1 MPRVTLFGG
10 VGMRAAITAIL
21 ATALLGNVPALT
33 AQRTPHTRPQR
44 RWEISFTSGGSSGGS
59 APSIATAMVAAGLNN
74 TLPAGCF
81 IFWRSE
87 EHTSELQSRT
97 LISYAVF
104 CSKKNKTT
112 AATRCHSLTIQKPN
126 GLEL

>member
-1 MPRVTLFGG
+1 MPRVTLFVS

-59 APSIATAMVAAGLNN
+59 APAIATAMVAAGLNN

-81 IFWRSE
+81 IFWCWTDIAYPTTHRGERTTTVAVGYRSRR
-87 EHTSELQSRT
+87 LM
-97 LISYAVF
+97 LLCA
-104 CSKKNKTT
+104 N
-112 AATRCHSLTIQKPN
+112 A
-126 GLEL
+126 